1 MRAALCDEIS
11 YQYTYTHNAMQRIAV
26 TSYIFSG
33 NEFGVFLGYGPSSIC
48 YDGIVPPVTNAFSFC
63 IFVNL
68 HQAAPTSNVFR
79 FEPPTGAL
87 FSIGN
92 SHIYI
97 CVCTSTIQ
105 KLPECIKWSHINDK
119 FYIHV
124 CYKIEFI
131 EANVNIFT
139 VSILK

>member
-1 MRAALCDEIS
+1 MVWCVGIENIFLNAFVIVAEPVRAALCDEIS

-92 SHIYI
+92 SHIYM
-97 CVCTSTIQ
+97 CVYVHNSKVT
-105 KLPECIKWSHINDK
+105 WM
-119 FYIHV
+119 
-124 CYKIEFI
+124 YKM
-131 EANVNIFT
+131 
-139 VSILK
+139 VSY